1 MSPADVFAAVK
12 GFFAK
17 SDAVTVNSG
26 RGSQGI
32 KYGSKMFVMFYQ
44 GQLLVQLPPAR
55 VAELIESGEGV
66 AHDPGTGKPMTNRVL
81 IPASRKEQWIELCEE
96 SLRYVSGA
104 GS

>member
-1 MSPADVFAAVK
+1 MPEADVFAAVK
-12 GFFAK
+12 AHFAH

-32 KYGSKMFVMFYQ
+32 KYGKKMFVMFYK
-44 GQLLVQLPPAR
+44 GQLLVQLAPKR
-55 VAELIESGEGV
+55 VAELIESDEGLP
-66 AHDPGTGKPMTNRVL
+66 HDPGTGKPMTNRVL
-81 IPASRKEQWIELCEE
+81 IPAFRQEQWIELCEE

>member
-1 MSPADVFAAVK
+1 MSPVDAFAAVK

-44 GQLLVQLPPAR
+44 GQLLVQLSPAR
-55 VAELIESGEGV
+55 A
-66 AHDPGTGKPMTNRVL
+66 
-81 IPASRKEQWIELCEE
+81 
-96 SLRYVSGA
+96 
-104 GS
+104 